1 MTEVRWLDDAE
12 QLMWRGYLDST
23 RLLFRSLDRQ
33 LVRDAGISLADYEIL
48 VALSEAPAR
57 RLRMHEIADA
67 MSTTRGGVTRA
78 VNRLIETGWV
88 RRVACEDDR
97 RGALAELTDA
107 GAAKL
112 AAAAPGHLAAVRQ
125 QIFDLLSPAD
135 VDRFGRLYAA
145 MTVRLR
151 DNAAGD
157 CGAAGRG

>member
-1 MTEVRWLDDAE
+1 MTEVRWLNDAE
-12 QLMWRGYLDST
+12 QLMWRGYLENT

-33 LVRDAGISLADYEIL
+33 LTRDAGISLADYEIL
-48 VALSEAPAR
+48 VTLSESPAR

-78 VNRLIETGWV
+78 VNRLIDAGWV
-88 RRVACEDDR
+88 RRVACPDDR

-125 QIFDLLSPAD
+125 HIFDLLSPAD

-145 MTVRLR
+145 MTTRLR
-151 DNAAGD
+151 DSAAPD
-157 CGAAGRG
+157 QRDTARG

>member
-12 QLMWRGYLDST
+12 QLMWRGYLESA

-33 LVRDAGISLADYEIL
+33 LARDAGISLTDYEIL
-48 VALSEAPAR
+48 VVLSEAPAR

-78 VNRLIETGWV
+78 VNRLIDTGWV
-88 RRVACEDDR
+88 RRVACPDDR

-112 AAAAPGHLAAVRQ
+112 AAAAPGHIAAVRQ
-125 QIFDLLSPAD
+125 QMFDLLSPAD
-135 VDRFGRLYAA
+135 VARLGRLYAA
-145 MTVRLR
+145 MATRLR
-151 DNAAGD
+151 DNPATD
-157 CGAAGRG
+157 CGATDRG

>member
-12 QLMWRGYLDST
+12 QLLWRGYLENT

-33 LVRDAGISLADYEIL
+33 LARDAGISLADYEIL
-48 VALSEAPAR
+48 VILSEAPAR

-78 VNRLIETGWV
+78 VNRLIDAGWV
-88 RRVACEDDR
+88 RRVACPDDR

-112 AAAAPGHLAAVRQ
+112 AAAAPGHIAAVRQ
-125 QIFDLLSPAD
+125 HLLDLLSPAD
-135 VDRFGRLYAA
+135 VARFGRLYAA
-145 MTVRLR
+145 MAARLR
-151 DNAAGD
+151 D
-157 CGAAGRG
+157 GATADYRATDRG